1 MRHHANPGSKPRRIT
16 RRDML
21 RLGSAAFAGAA
32 FVGATVLG
40 CGGGDG
46 RRTVTV
52 FSPMGEVKNLALR
65 RQVERFMALR
75 DDLRVELIPAPW
87 DQGHAKLLTMIAGGN
102 PPDVIAATGQW
113 MAEFRAMGAI
123 EDLTPW
129 YASWPHRDA
138 FTRTGLLR
146 CESSMA
152 IEDGR
157 VYGLPLEL
165 TTRAMFYRRRWL
177 DEQGLVPAAT
187 RTGWRA
193 LLERITDRD
202 RYGYALRGARGGFWT
217 WWPILEEFS
226 GTNEWFDR
234 DHNCIIN
241 SPAHVEGLTYWNDI
255 YQDGLAPVDSVNW
268 GYNELVQGFW
278 SGVCGCI
285 EQDPEVVRTCL
296 EHGMDESTLVTAA
309 MPAGPRAH
317 VASNDI
323 WILSISSAAKNTDDA
338 LAFYEWMMS
347 PEQLIAYSKDASV
360 LPTVKQGMDDPYF
373 GQGFL
378 QPFMDMA
385 TDTRFLQNWYPSYLP
400 EMGEFI
406 EVLVTEEQQKMLLG
420 RQSPRETL
428 DRLADFLDRAQRRH
442 VDRHGP
448 DTPRPP
454 RPSDTPEP
462 SVPSEPSGTSRPS

>member
-1 MRHHANPGSKPRRIT
+1 MRHHAKYEFPS
-16 RRDML
+16 RRDVL
-21 RLGSAAFAGAA
+21 RLGGTALAGAA
-32 FVGATVLG
+32 VLG
-40 CGGGDG
+40 CGGGDD
-46 RRTVTV
+46 RRTVTL
-52 FSPMGEVKNLALR
+52 FSPMGEVKNRALAVR
-65 RQVERFMALR
+65 IDRFMSLR
-75 DDLRVELIPAPW
+75 DDIRVELIPVPW
-87 DQGHAKLLTMIAGGN
+87 DQGHAKLVTMIAGGN
-102 PPDVIAATGQW
+102 PPDLITATGQW

-123 EDLTPW
+123 EDLTSW
-129 YASWPHRDA
+129 YESWPHRDA
-138 FTRTGLLR
+138 FTSTSLLR
-146 CESSMA
+146 CESSTA
-152 IEDGR
+152 IENGQ

-165 TTRAMFYRRRWL
+165 TTRVMFYRKRWL
-177 DEQGLVPAAT
+177 DEHGLEPAAT
-187 RTGWRA
+187 RADWRA
-193 LLERITDRD
+193 LLERFTDRGRD

-217 WWPILEEFS
+217 WWPMLEEFS
-226 GTNEWFDR
+226 GTNEWFDG
-234 DHNCIIN
+234 DNNCIIN
-241 SPAHVEGLTYWNDI
+241 SPDHVEGLAYWNDI
-255 YQDGLAPVDSVNW
+255 YRDGLTPMDSVNW

-278 SGVCGCI
+278 SGICGCI

-296 EHGMDESTLVTAA
+296 EHGMDESTLATAV

-323 WILSISSAAKNTDDA
+323 WILSVSAGARNPDGA

-378 QPFMDMA
+378 RPFMDMA
-385 TDTRFLQNWYPSYLP
+385 TDAKLLQNWYPNYLP

-420 RQSPRETL
+420 RQSPREML
-428 DRLADFLDRAQRRH
+428 GRLAAFLERAQKRY

-454 RPSDTPEP
+454 K
-462 SVPSEPSGTSRPS
+462 TS